1 MKTRTVPRRRTFR
14 GFTLVEL
21 LATITVVVI
30 LAALTVGVLGWI
42 QRTTA
47 EREAR
52 VQLQLLQ
59 SRIEAYVAETGG
71 APDGCDESGL
81 LVYRM
86 LYGDGLGPDGVAGTA
101 DDEQPDGVPDA
112 GARVFLADLDP
123 SANPM
128 GLTEVRG
135 APPLPTRLLDPF
147 GNPWQYRRN
156 KPGMSVNPDFDLW
169 SMGPDGVTSTADDIR
184 NW

>member
-1 MKTRTVPRRRTFR
+1 MKTTSNSCLRCNR

-21 LATITVVVI
+21 LAIITVMVI
-30 LAALTVGVLGWI
+30 LAALTVGALGWV
-42 QRTTA
+42 QRQTA

-59 SRIEAYVAETGG
+59 TQIGAYLAETGD
-71 APDGCDESGL
+71 APSGCDTSGL
-81 LVYRM
+81 MVYRM
-86 LYGDGLGPDGVAGTA
+86 LSGDGLGPDGLAGTA
-101 DDEQPDGVPDA
+101 DDGQPDGVPDA
-112 GARVFLADLDP
+112 GARVYLADLDP
-123 SANPM
+123 ASNPM
-128 GLTEVRG
+128 GLTDASGTPPVPRG
-135 APPLPTRLLDPF
+135 LLDPF

-169 SMGPDGVTSTADDIR
+169 SMGADGVTSTADDIR